1 MKSEQ
6 TRKHSMPLAG
16 DDHVVPFHVEG
27 LEVRGRTVQLGP
39 MINRIL
45 DSHDYPEPVS
55 GLLAEAV
62 CLSVLLGSSLKFEG
76 RFIIQT
82 ESDGP
87 VPFLVADFSTPD
99 AVRAYARYDAGRLD
113 ELARKGKVESRFLM
127 GKGVLAMTI
136 DQGTST
142 KRYQGIVSLD
152 GQNLEEVADQYFR
165 QSEQIPTK
173 VRLGVGQLMQP
184 GTDGS
189 TQTTWRAGGLI
200 AQFLPDTPERM
211 RNPDLPGG
219 DEPDE
224 EIPAEGLTEYFDD
237 NWVEAR
243 TLVSTIQDDEL
254 TDPQIGAEQLLYRLF
269 HERGVHIHPALPVIN
284 KCRCSRQKITSIISS
299 FSDEERKEAF
309 AASEVSGFISSK
321 CEFCGKSYQ
330 ISAEEIG

>member
-6 TRKHSMPLAG
+6 TRKRSMPLAG

-39 MINRIL
+39 MINKIL
-45 DSHDYPEPVS
+45 DGHDYPEPVS

-99 AVRAYARYDAGRLD
+99 AVRAYARYDVERLD
-113 ELARKGKVESRFLM
+113 ELARKGKIESHSLM

-152 GQNLEEVADQYFR
+152 GQNLEDVADQYFR

-184 GTDGS
+184 GADGS

-200 AQFLPDTPERM
+200 AQFLPDAPGRM

-224 EIPAEGLTEYFDD
+224 EIPAGNLTANIDD

-243 TLVSTIQDDEL
+243 SLVSTIQDDEL

-284 KCRCSRQKITSIISS
+284 KCRCSRQKITDIISS

-309 AASEVSGFISSK
+309 AASDVSGFISSK

-330 ISAEEIG
+330 ISPGEIG